1 MATAAKVT
9 TYPHITKRPGVC
21 GGQPTIDNTR
31 VRVKNVVALL
41 QEGKTP
47 EEMLVQYPDLN
58 LAQIH
63 AALLYYYDHPAEIE
77 AALEEEEKWETQH
90 EQLKAEYL
98 RRMAK

>member
-9 TYPHITKRPGVC
+9 TYPHITKTTGVC

-47 EEMLVQYPDLN
+47 EEMLVQYPDLA

-77 AALEEEEKWETQH
+77 AALKEEEEWEGRH
-90 EQLKAEYL
+90 EQMKAEHL

>member
-1 MATAAKVT
+1 V
-9 TYPHITKRPGVC
+9 VV
-21 GGQPTIDNTR
+21 TIDNTR

-47 EEMLVQYPDLN
+47 EEMLVQYPGLN

-63 AALLYYYDHPAEIE
+63 AALLYYYDHSAEIE
-77 AALEEEEKWETQH
+77 AALAEEEQWEAQH

-98 RRMAK
+98 ERLAK